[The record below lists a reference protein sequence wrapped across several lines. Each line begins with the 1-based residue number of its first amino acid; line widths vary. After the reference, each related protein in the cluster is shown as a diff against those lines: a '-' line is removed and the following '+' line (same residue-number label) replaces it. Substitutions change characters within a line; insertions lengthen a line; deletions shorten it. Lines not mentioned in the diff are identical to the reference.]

1 MDPSKNSPKAD
12 DVDIKIGGESYAPTP
27 DFREDRGAQRIAAD
41 AIINALPI
49 DYRRRIFAITKARGM
64 NRNSRRATGALVR
77 LGLRQANRDTA
88 RATARKEQR
97 DERELALFLRIEKR
111 IARGLDR
118 PFPGMTQERYDAIKQ
133 AFGRLETLQINGQE
147 MEDLGDA
154 VVRMRDKEIVVRQ
167 TR

>member
-1 MDPSKNSPKAD
+1 MDPKKNPD
-12 DVDIKIGGESYAPTP
+12 MNIEIGGESYEPTP
-27 DFREDRGAQRIAAD
+27 DFREDAGAHKLAAD
-41 AIINALPI
+41 ALIGMLPVHI
-49 DYRRRIFAITKARGM
+49 KRQIFAITKARGM